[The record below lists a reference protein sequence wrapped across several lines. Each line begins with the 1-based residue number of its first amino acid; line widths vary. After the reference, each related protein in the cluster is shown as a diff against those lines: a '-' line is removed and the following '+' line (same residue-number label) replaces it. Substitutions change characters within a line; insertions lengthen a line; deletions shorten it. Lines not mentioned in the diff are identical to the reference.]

1 MSVRCTFRLD
11 SGKFCHRWA
20 RKGTPLCA
28 HHTPAQPAPQPE
40 PDDDANLS
48 PLDRLTTH
56 DDVFDVVRET
66 LNAIR
71 LGHVS
76 PGRAYAT
83 GYFIDLWLR
92 VRERM
97 DKAGPDTKKFQKRRR
112 MSDAVE
118 QATFDMVAEKVVQVI
133 TGRTIEQIE
142 RDGGRVTRPGEDHWS
157 QRPLS
162 IIDEMLGVRVAM
174 AADAAAAAAASPP
187 APGTSASAAP
197 AQPAPGDPRDASPA
211 YPLPT
216 NWGHQAEE
224 KK

>member
-11 SGKFCHRWA
+11 NGRFCRRWA
-20 RKGTPLCA
+20 HKGTLFCD
-28 HHTPAQPAPQPE
+28 HHTPAEPAPPPE
-40 PDDDANLS
+40 LEDDANLS
-48 PLDRLTTH
+48 PLERLTTH

-71 LGHVS
+71 LGRVS

-142 RDGGRVTRPGEDHWS
+142 REGGRVTREGEQHWVE
-157 QRPLS
+157 RPLA
-162 IIDEMLGVRVAM
+162 IIDEMLGVR
-174 AADAAAAAAASPP
+174 AAEAKDAATAAAARQSAPSTPAHVPP
-187 APGTSASAAP
+187 TDTR
-197 AQPAPGDPRDASPA
+197 DPSPA
-211 YPLPT
+211 YPLPS
-216 NWGHQAEE
+216 NWGREE
-224 KK
+224 EAKK